1 MTEENDGGEV
11 VDDEDDEENVAVEKK
26 EAGAK
31 ENFGPVY
38 IDMVVDCIYVG
49 RVPVS
54 NKLIVCGVSITGPR
68 TCFSKYP

>member
-26 EAGAK
+26 KAGAK

-38 IDMVVDCIYVG
+38 IDMVVDCIYVV
-49 RVPVS
+49 RIPL
-54 NKLIVCGVSITGPR
+54 LID
-68 TCFSKYP
+68 